1 MISTIMI
8 GDGGREDSLRWKLE
22 KESIPIKEN
31 SEFVNIGHEGPMADG
46 LTVH

>member
-22 KESIPIKEN
+22 KESINKLNVSEPITLD
-31 SEFVNIGHEGPMADG
+31 F
-46 LTVH
+46 LTNPNKNK